1 MGATLV
7 CRLLTCSD
15 GKNKRGPRQY
25 ARRRRARASLECV
38 CFVRK
43 PFVLE
48 TNPASMTKG
57 QPLQRAEFLNALNQ
71 RSQEIFRKLVER
83 YLDTGVPVGSRQLS
97 RMLDMSLSP
106 ASVRN
111 VMADLEELGLIA
123 APHTSA
129 GRAPTQEGLRFFVDA
144 MLEIGAVDENERT
157 QIARQIEGS
166 AADGKIEA
174 LLTEASTLL
183 SGLSHGAGVVLAQK
197 SDLILKHIEFVRL
210 DAVSALVVLVG
221 QEGQV
226 ENRVLPLP
234 PGLPASALT
243 QAGNYLANIVVGR
256 TLAEA
261 RGELE
266 RRRLAQKAELDEL
279 TTRLVDQGFATLTDA
294 AATAEPLLIVRGRA
308 NLLNETMASEDLD
321 RVRQLFDEIES
332 KRGLIDLLGDAEA
345 GEGVRIFIGSEN
357 KLFSL
362 SGSSVILSPYKD
374 ANDKVVGVL
383 GVIGPTRL
391 NYARIVPVVDYT
403 AHVVSRLMT
412 RKG

>member
-1 MGATLV
+1 MP
-7 CRLLTCSD
+7 
-15 GKNKRGPRQY
+15 NPPPY
-25 ARRRRARASLECV
+25 RRAD
-38 CFVRK
+38 
-43 PFVLE
+43 
-48 TNPASMTKG
+48 
-57 QPLQRAEFLNALNQ
+57 FLDALNQ

-83 YLDTGVPVGSRQLS
+83 YLDTGEPVGSRQLS
-97 RMLDMSLSP
+97 RMLDVSLSP

-144 MLEIGAVDENERT
+144 MLEIGVMDDRDRS

-166 AADGKIEA
+166 ATDGRIEG
-174 LLTEASTLL
+174 LLTEASTML

-197 SDLILKHIEFVRL
+197 SDLVLKHIEFVRL
-210 DAVSALVVLVG
+210 DAISALVVLVG
-221 QEGQV
+221 QDGQV

-234 PGLPASALT
+234 PGLPASAIT
-243 QAGNYLANIVVGR
+243 QASNYLASLVVGR

-261 RGELE
+261 RTELE
-266 RRRLAQKAELDEL
+266 KRRKAQKAELDEL
-279 TTRLVDQGFATLTDA
+279 TTKLVDDGFATLTDA
-294 AATAEPLLIVRGRA
+294 ASSAEPMLIVRGRA
-308 NLLNETMASEDLD
+308 NLLNEAMASEDLD
-321 RVRQLFDEIES
+321 RVRQLLDEIES
-332 KRGLIDLLGDAEA
+332 KRGLIDLLTDAEQA
-345 GEGVRIFIGSEN
+345 EGVRIFIGSEN

-403 AHVVSRLMT
+403 AHVVSRLMA
-412 RKG
+412 RKK